1 MEGRKYLFLSSW
13 FLFASNSLN
22 KVPHD
27 TSYFNSVSETRI
39 ASTQSTESTI
49 FLWLQ
54 KLWKTHT
61 HTHFLCLWLVS
72 KVIDS
77 PPLPYPF
84 SMMKNCT
91 KWMVQMRL
99 WWPKLVIYTHLMWIT
114 PPFSRPASTSLM
126 PSQVCLHALFLSL
139 LHNHFYH
146 YDAHFLVFFCLSFGP
161 FWYLYLVS
169 CFFLFNF
176 TL

>member
-1 MEGRKYLFLSSW
+1 MCFFLRPICLLQLHTIKVRERRNLCTFSGVCVRVRVSHHKHWKYNLL
-13 FLFASNSLN
+13 
-22 KVPHD
+22 VV
-27 TSYFNSVSETRI
+27 T
-39 ASTQSTESTI
+39 
-49 FLWLQ
+49 
-54 KLWKTHT
+54 KTLK

-99 WWPKLVIYTHLMWIT
+99 WCPKLVFCTHLMWVI
-114 PPFSRPASTSLM
+114 PPFSWPASISLM
-126 PSQVCLHALFLSL
+126 PSQVCLHALFLSF

-146 YDAHFLVFFCLSFGP
+146 YDAHFIACFCLSFGP